1 MRLIGKGSI
10 NMTRFWAVIDRTIE
24 LTIFVIFLGIVI
36 VGTMQVCNR
45 FFLNLSLSWSE
56 ELQRYGQIWIVF
68 LGVPVA
74 YRHCAHIGMET
85 LTDMLSQR
93 GRGMFFA
100 VVDLLWIALAVAL
113 ITGTIELS
121 HFLQM
126 QKSPG
131 MRLPMHLVYAAIPIG
146 SGYMIIIAL
155 RRLYCFFRHGA
166 ALDPQIRN

>member
-1 MRLIGKGSI
+1 
-10 NMTRFWAVIDRTIE
+10 MTRFWAVVDRTIE
-24 LTIFVIFLGIVI
+24 MAIFVIFLGIVI

-68 LGVPVA
+68 LGIPVA

-85 LTDMLSQR
+85 LTDLLSER
-93 GRGMFFA
+93 GRALFFA
-100 VVDLLWIALAVAL
+100 IVDLLWIVLAVAL
-113 ITGTIELS
+113 IIGTVELS
-121 HFLQM
+121 HFLQL

-146 SGYMIIIAL
+146 SGYMIIVAL
-155 RRLYCFFRHGA
+155 RRLFAFFQHHRQ
-166 ALDPQIRN
+166 LDPQIRN